1 MRTFKASFI
10 HEHNDNLK
18 HFSQALIK
26 IQIVEVKA
34 LASLEPV
41 VILKTA
47 Q

>member
-1 MRTFKASFI
+1 MQTFKASFI

-18 HFSQALIK
+18 HFSRALIK
-26 IQIVEVKA
+26 MQIIKVKA

-41 VILKTA
+41 LNSKTA